1 MAKVSCQNSGDDEAD
16 VKKGVIMSNQN
27 PEQIARD
34 KIDTMLAAAGWIV
47 QDHQMPDLG
56 AGLGI
61 ALREYPTDTGPT
73 DYLLIVDK
81 KPCGLI
87 EAKKFSLGYSLAEVE
102 KQSEE
107 YANANLKIYGKK
119 YFIRFVYESTGI
131 VTRFRDRKDPKPRSR
146 EVFSFLRPETML
158 EMSGDVKSLR
168 GRLSEDIPALVQG
181 NLRDCQFNAIVN
193 LEKSFACANP
203 RALIQMATGAGKTFT
218 AITSVY
224 RLLKYGKA
232 KRVLMLVDTKQLG
245 VQALEEFQNYQPVG
259 EQYKL
264 PELYPVQR
272 LTSSKIDSNA
282 RVCISTIQR
291 MYSILKGQ
299 ELDEAS
305 EEDSA
310 KWQTGKNVT
319 VEYNATLPPEFF
331 DFLIIDECHRS
342 IYNLWR
348 QVLEY
353 FDAFL
358 TGLTATPDNRTFGF
372 FKQNVVSEYTHEQAI
387 LDGVN
392 VGGDIYL
399 IDTKITKDGE
409 TISCEQQVRTRDKMT
424 RAEKWEKLD
433 DDLPYAGR
441 ELDKKV
447 VNKSQIRTII
457 MEFKKVLFTKLFPNR
472 SGNHVPKTLIFAK
485 DDSHAND
492 IVDIVREVFAEGNDF
507 CKKVTYQAEEDPKGI
522 LSQFRNDYNPRIAV
536 TVDMIATGTDVKPL
550 ECLLFMRDVRSANYF
565 EQMKGRGTR
574 TIDVEALKK
583 VTPDA
588 VDGKQH
594 YVLVDAIGVTSSM
607 KTISGAFEKKPG
619 ISLKELLQKAAL
631 SQLTADEGSSLAGRL
646 VKLNIVLTGEEKSKI
661 AQLTGGQ
668 DLQVIASGLYNAFD
682 PDAVKNATAVEKAA
696 NPTLT
701 DDEAQSKAEE
711 KLQRAATKV
720 FNGTLNQFL
729 VNVRKAHDQ
738 ILDEKNIDAVI
749 RSSWAIDDE
758 KACKA
763 YVDGFANYL
772 HGHKND
778 VLPLQIYFEQP
789 YRRKEVTLDMISDF
803 MKLMASE
810 RAPYSVKMVWGSYNR
825 LGITDKPI
833 FDGSEEA
840 AMLSLIR
847 YVSGVDKALVP
858 FSAVVDKNYK
868 DWVFKW
874 NKAHPSNKLTD
885 DDAEFLRHLR
895 DHYKTSLHI
904 CKEDFELIPFNEYGG
919 YFRLKQIFGAET
931 KSVIEELNEALA
943 A

>member
-1 MAKVSCQNSGDDEAD
+1 MP
-16 VKKGVIMSNQN
+16 NQN

-34 KIDTMLAAAGWIV
+34 KIDAMLADAGWVV
-47 QDHQMPDLG
+47 QDHQTPDLN

-61 ALREYPTDTGPT
+61 ALREYPTDEGPT

-87 EAKKFSLGYSLAEVE
+87 EAKKFSLGYSLPEVE
-102 KQSEE
+102 KQSEK
-107 YANANLKIYGKK
+107 YADAKLKIYDNK
-119 YFIRFVYESTGI
+119 YRIRFVYESTGI
-131 VTRFRDRKDPKPRSR
+131 VTRFRDRDDPKPRSR
-146 EVFSFLRPETML
+146 EVFSFMRPETMQGML
-158 EMSGDVKSLR
+158 GEVKTLRRRLKEEM
-168 GRLSEDIPALVQG
+168 PALSQG
-181 NLRDCQFNAIVN
+181 NLRDCQYSAIVN
-193 LEKSFACANP
+193 LEKSFSDANP

-232 KRVLMLVDTKQLG
+232 KRILMLVDTKQLG

-259 EQYKL
+259 EQYKFH
-264 PELYPVQR
+264 ELYPVQR
-272 LTSSKIDSNA
+272 LTSSKIDPNA
-282 RVCISTIQR
+282 KVCISTIQR

-299 ELDEAS
+299 ELDEES

-310 KWQTGKNVT
+310 KWQTGKNAT
-319 VEYNATLPPEFF
+319 VEYNPALPPEYF

-392 VGGDIYL
+392 VGGDVYL
-399 IDTKITKDGE
+399 IETKITKDGE

-433 DDLPYAGR
+433 DDLPYTGKD
-441 ELDKKV
+441 LDKKV

-457 MEFKKVLFTKLFPNR
+457 MEFKKVLYSQLFPTR
-472 SGNHVPKTLIFAK
+472 SGEHVPKTLIFAK
-485 DDSHAND
+485 DDSHASD

-507 CKKVTYQAEEDPKGI
+507 CKKVTYQAKEDPKSI
-522 LSQFRNDYNPRIAV
+522 LSQFRNEYNPRIAV

-574 TIDVEALKK
+574 TIDIEALKK

-588 VDGKQH
+588 ADGKQH
-594 YVLVDAIGVTSSM
+594 YVLVDAVGVTSSM
-607 KTISGAFEKKPG
+607 KTISGSFEKTPG
-619 ISLKELLQKAAL
+619 VSLKELLQKAAL

-646 VKLNIVLTGEEKSKI
+646 VKLDTVLTDEEKAEVLK
-661 AQLTGGQ
+661 LTGGA
-668 DLQVIASGLYNAFD
+668 DLHTIASNLYNAFD
-682 PDAVKNATAVEKAA
+682 PDVVKKVANDEKLA
-696 NPTLT
+696 NPALS
-701 DDEAQSKAEE
+701 DEEAQSKAEE
-711 KLQRAATKV
+711 KLQAEATKP
-720 FNGTLNQFL
+720 FNGTLNQFI
-729 VNVRKAHDQ
+729 VNARKAHDQ
-738 ILDEKNIDAVI
+738 YLAENIDVVMK
-749 RSSWAIDDE
+749 SVWAKDDE
-758 KACKA
+758 KACESYIKEF
-763 YVDGFANYL
+763 VNYL
-772 HGHKND
+772 NKHRLD
-778 VLPLQIYFEQP
+778 VEALQIYFDQP

-803 MKLMASE
+803 LKLMASE
-810 RAPYSVKMVWGSYNR
+810 RAPFSVEMTWGCYHR
-825 LGITDKPI
+825 LGQTDKPT
-833 FDGSEEA
+833 FDGSREA

-847 YVSGVDKALVP
+847 YVSGIDGKLVP
-858 FSAVVDKNYK
+858 FSTIVDKNYK

-874 NKAHPSNKLTD
+874 NNAHPGQKLTD
-885 DDAEFLRHLR
+885 EDADFLRHVR

-904 CKEDFELIPFNEYGG
+904 CKDDFELIPFNQYGG
-919 YFRLKQIFGAET
+919 YFRMKQIFGSET

>member
-1 MAKVSCQNSGDDEAD
+1 MP
-16 VKKGVIMSNQN
+16 NQN

-34 KIDTMLAAAGWIV
+34 KIDAMLADAGWVV
-47 QDHQMPDLG
+47 QDHQTPDLN

-61 ALREYPTDTGPT
+61 ALREYPTDEGPT

-87 EAKKFSLGYSLAEVE
+87 EAKKFSLGYSLPEVE
-102 KQSEE
+102 KQSEK
-107 YANANLKIYGKK
+107 YADAKLKIYEKK
-119 YFIRFVYESTGI
+119 YRIRFVYESTGI
-131 VTRFRDRKDPKPRSR
+131 VTRFRDRNDPKPRSR
-146 EVFSFLRPETML
+146 EVFSFMRPETIL
-158 EMSGDVKSLR
+158 EMLGESKTLR
-168 GRLSEDIPALVQG
+168 RRLKEDIPTLSQG
-181 NLRDCQFNAIVN
+181 NLRDCQFSAIVN
-193 LEKSFACANP
+193 LEKSFADANP

-232 KRVLMLVDTKQLG
+232 KRILMLVDTKQLG
-245 VQALEEFQNYQPVG
+245 IQALEEFQNYQPTG
-259 EQYKL
+259 EQYKFH
-264 PELYPVQR
+264 ELYPVQR
-272 LTSSKIDSNA
+272 LTSSKIDPNA
-282 RVCISTIQR
+282 KVCISTIQR

-299 ELDEAS
+299 ELGEES
-305 EEDSA
+305 EEDSV
-310 KWQTGKNVT
+310 KWQTGKNAT
-319 VEYNATLPPEFF
+319 VEYNPALPPEYF

-392 VGGDIYL
+392 VGGDVYL
-399 IDTKITKDGE
+399 IETKITKDGE

-433 DDLPYAGR
+433 DDLPYTGKD
-441 ELDKKV
+441 LDKKV

-457 MEFKKVLFTKLFPNR
+457 MEFKKVLYSQLFPTR
-472 SGNHVPKTLIFAK
+472 SGEHVPKTLIFAK
-485 DDSHAND
+485 DDSHASD

-507 CKKVTYQAEEDPKGI
+507 CKKVTYQAKEDPKSI
-522 LSQFRNDYNPRIAV
+522 LSQFRNEYNPRIAV

-574 TIDVEALKK
+574 TIDIEALKK

-588 VDGKQH
+588 ADGKQH
-594 YVLVDAIGVTSSM
+594 YVLVDAVGVTSSM
-607 KTISGAFEKKPG
+607 KTISGSFEKTPG
-619 ISLKELLQKAAL
+619 VSLKELLQKAAL

-646 VKLNIVLTGEEKSKI
+646 VKLDTVLTDEEKKEVLK
-661 AQLTGGQ
+661 QTGGT
-668 DLQVIASGLYNAFD
+668 DLHTIASNLYYAFD
-682 PDAVKNATAVEKAA
+682 PDVVKKTVADEKSA
-696 NPTLT
+696 NPELS

-711 KLQRAATKV
+711 KLQAEATKP
-720 FNGTLNQFL
+720 FNGTFNHFI
-729 VNVRKAHDQ
+729 VNARKAHDQ
-738 ILDEKNIDAVI
+738 YLAENIDAVTK
-749 RSSWAIDDE
+749 SSWAKDDE
-758 KACKA
+758 EACES
-763 YVDGFANYL
+763 YLEDFANYL
-772 HGHKND
+772 HRHRSD
-778 VLPLQIYFEQP
+778 VEALKIYFDQP

-803 MKLMASE
+803 LKLMASE
-810 RAPYSVKMVWGSYNR
+810 RAPFTVEMTWGCYHR
-825 LGITDKPI
+825 LGQTDKPT
-833 FDGSEEA
+833 FDGSREV

-847 YVSGVDKALVP
+847 YVSGIDRKLVP
-858 FSAVVDKNYK
+858 FSTIVDKNYK

-874 NKAHPSNKLTD
+874 NNAHPGQKLTD
-885 DDAEFLRHLR
+885 DDADFLRHVR

-904 CKEDFELIPFNEYGG
+904 SKDDFELIPFNQYGG
-919 YFRLKQIFGAET
+919 YFRMKQIFGSEA